1 MKRKVLAVA
10 MGVLLGLTTFATV
23 GCKKKIDNSSSTIEV
38 FVYQGGYG
46 VEWLDA
52 MEKAFEE
59 KTDYNVEVKVQKTGD
74 VINSMILTGPSMTT
88 DLFIVGGVNTSW
100 DSYVDLGGKAVAGYE
115 CCLAPLDDVYEAIGD
130 KIRPDWK
137 EFYFVQTDNSATDH
151 YYALPWATGL
161 TTLFY
166 NKDLYDEA
174 GLTHEPRTTNELY
187 DYCVT
192 LLSKGITPFIF
203 SSSEAY
209 WNPLFWTWWVQ
220 YEGLNGYENFFN
232 CRISDTA
239 LPDINTAMEIFDQ
252 QGIYESLYTIQS
264 LIQPNVQERDKDFVH
279 NSVESLEYTQSQARF
294 FNKEAAMMPNGD
306 WLENE
311 MATQISQGMQIGNIL
326 PMRMP
331 VISALSDKLSYWQE
345 SMSYTQARDQISA
358 DKLAAYDKNLCELV
372 DYVDGVTT
380 QLPTYGSESD
390 VLKDVEIVKASRSVQ
405 YTYGLQHACVIPSYA
420 TAVEGAKE
428 FLKFFASDEGLKIYA
443 DNTSGSLPP
452 FEFDL
457 ESWSGYSS
465 MSSFAKKKAE
475 ILETSTVIPYEMKY
489 KTAYTGYLSPI
500 YGYKLDIKLGAVDD
514 KERITAAEMVQETK
528 NYFSTRLERIMKNAG
543 LIL

>member
-192 LLSKGITPFIF
+192 LLSKDITPFIF

>member
-130 KIRPDWK
+130 RIRPDWK

>member
-130 KIRPDWK
+130 RIRPDWK

-331 VISALSDKLSYWQE
+331 VISALLDKLSYWQE

-390 VLKDVEIVKASRSVQ
+390 VLKDIEIVKASRSVQ